1 MTGRRTLYLPC
12 LILLGAGAAC
22 AANPGSTTVMADTDS
37 VLSSSVSSRPA
48 PRVQLIVSF
57 EDGTSVDAMHA
68 ACAATGATFVRSV
81 SWAPAM
87 VVLLPEGMT
96 AEEGIVRFR
105 AQPGVINV
113 EVDRQVRAEPVRGP
127 NVGK

>member
-1 MTGRRTLYLPC
+1 
-12 LILLGAGAAC
+12 
-22 AANPGSTTVMADTDS
+22 MADTDTL
-37 VLSSSVSSRPA
+37 VSSPASSRPA
-48 PRVQLIVSF
+48 ARVQLIVSF
-57 EDGTSVDAMHA
+57 EEGTSPEAMHA
-68 ACAATGATFVRSV
+68 ACDSTGTTFVRSV

-127 NVGK
+127 TIGK

>member
-1 MTGRRTLYLPC
+1 
-12 LILLGAGAAC
+12 
-22 AANPGSTTVMADTDS
+22 MADTDS

-57 EDGTSVDAMHA
+57 EDGTSADAMHA